1 MAGRKRKLGRR
12 IAGGRLANKP
22 RPERVK
28 AATDVATN
36 QPHRAWLKENRR
48 LDQRAE
54 SVLGRLFL
62 AHLITEPECWAGE
75 RFRSLIREFHIVNAA
90 PATVSTAAIMV
101 AEGVETPA
109 EADHLAAER
118 PETEEERRARVL
130 DQHAAAMGVVE
141 GLEWGRQVAGELDRL
156 LMQDAAPEYLA
167 LVRAG
172 LGALAAFWRME
183 EPPKEAGAREVKV
196 KGFRV
201 GDGPEWAHEEREVS
215 IVYK

>member
-36 QPHRAWLKENRR
+36 QPHRSWLSENQR

-54 SVLGRLFL
+54 STLGRLFL

-75 RFRSLIREFHIVNAA
+75 RLRSLIREFHIVNAA

-109 EADHLAAER
+109 EADHLGAER

-172 LGALAAFWRME
+172 LRALAAFWRLDEPTE
-183 EPPKEAGAREVKV
+183 EVARRRRKKAV
-196 KGFRV
+196 FTD
-201 GDGPEWAHEEREVS
+201 GDRAEWPHEEREVS